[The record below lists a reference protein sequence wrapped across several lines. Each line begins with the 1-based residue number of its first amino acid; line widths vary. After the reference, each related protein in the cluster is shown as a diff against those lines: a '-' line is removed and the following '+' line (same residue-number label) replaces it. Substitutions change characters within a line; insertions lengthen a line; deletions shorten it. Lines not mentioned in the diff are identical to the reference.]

1 MGGCLR
7 DELALEAAVEVA
19 LGADHHVGDAEA
31 LGLLRPARVPLGHL
45 VVDGVDGV
53 DDHARALDAA
63 RELLDVA
70 VVDPRLVRDRVKV
83 RVRARARGK
92 VRVRVRARVR
102 VSKHGPP
109 RALLSAAPLKRL
121 HTSTPPGA

>member
-1 MGGCLR
+1 MGGQGVVGVGASLR

-19 LGADHHVGDAEA
+19 LRADHHVGDAEA

-45 VVDGVDGV
+45 VVDGVDRV

-70 VVDPRLVRDRVKV
+70 VVDPRLVRVKV
-83 RVRARARGK
+83 RVRIRAGVRDRGK
-92 VRVRVRARVR
+92 VRARATATARVR
-102 VSKHGPP
+102 VRVKVKSWGW
-109 RALLSAAPLKRL
+109 
-121 HTSTPPGA
+121 G

>member
-1 MGGCLR
+1 MTY
-7 DELALEAAVEVA
+7 
-19 LGADHHVGDAEA
+19 HVGDAEA

-70 VVDPRLVRDRVKV
+70 VVDPRLVR
-83 RVRARARGK
+83 
-92 VRVRVRARVR
+92 VRVRVRIRAGVRDRGKVRARATATARVR
-102 VSKHGPP
+102 VRVRVRVGVGARVRAGCTP
-109 RALLSAAPLKRL
+109 RRRRRWRGCPA
-121 HTSTPPGA
+121 